1 VPKQDYEKLI
11 NTFLRW
17 ISYQCPTINNDASLI
32 SRIQSQ
38 FKLEGIPDELI
49 RRLDEEIEAGAVYAL
64 TSYSYASQG
73 VQEAIAVKTA
83 LYAAIDNLAK
93 DMGDDLRRYCTELV
107 SGDSHSHP
115 LLRAMTSWLRKYCR
129 LFGNFGGNMIVKSLI
144 NYISAGFYELDGTCM
159 RGTQSTSDFTDY
171 FRYKSG
177 TSEAYGFLSFPEE
190 LFPESRYLDKY
201 LAAMPTIIDYLNIA
215 NDLLSFYKE
224 ETMKDA
230 MHVHAHARANHLSH
244 LESLQCFAERAKSAF
259 QRVQC
264 LLSSDEPLQRAAE
277 NFLHGYITF
286 HLASKRYRL
295 TELNIPA
302 ALEARSLL
310 LERLSSIR
318 EDPDCDH
325 DKAEPVQHSGLD

>member
-1 VPKQDYEKLI
+1 M
-11 NTFLRW
+11 
-17 ISYQCPTINNDASLI
+17 
-32 SRIQSQ
+32 
-38 FKLEGIPDELI
+38 EGIPEELI
-49 RRLDEEIEAGAVYAL
+49 RRLEEEIEAGAVYAL
-64 TSYSYASQG
+64 ASYSYAPQG

-93 DMGDDLRRYCTELV
+93 DMRGDLRRYCMELV
-107 SGDSHSHP
+107 SGDSHGHP
-115 LLRAMTSWLRKYCR
+115 LLRAMTSWLRNYCR
-129 LFGNFGGNMIVKSLI
+129 LFGNFGGNMIIKSLI
-144 NYISAGFYELDGTCM
+144 NYISAGFYELDDTCM

-190 LFPESRYLDKY
+190 LFPENRYLDKY
-201 LAAMPTIIDYLNIA
+201 LAAMPAIIDYLNIA

-230 MHVHAHARANHLSH
+230 IHVHAHASANHLSH
-244 LESLQCFAERAKSAF
+244 LESLKWFAERAKKAF

-318 EDPDCDH
+318 DDPDCDH
-325 DKAEPVQHSGLD
+325 HKAEPVQHSRLD